1 MRELGFGCGSAALG
15 DLMSQLDER
24 YSRQI
29 LLTEIGEE
37 GQRRLLESSVLIVGC
52 GALGSTISD
61 ILTRAGVGRIRIAD
75 RDVPELHNLHRQV
88 LFDEDDVA
96 AGIPKAE
103 AAARKLR
110 RINSSVVIDAL
121 VMDVTPRNI
130 EALIADVTLVLDGT
144 DNFETRYVI
153 NDACV
158 KSGKPWIYGGVIG
171 TTGMSMNVVPGS
183 GPCLRCLFP
192 DAPTPG
198 SLPTCDTLGVLNTAP
213 AIIASIQATEAC
225 KFLVGSGEAAGGLI
239 HADVWAGSFQRI
251 DVRRAEDCPACALG
265 RFDYLT
271 VKETSWVTS
280 LCGRNAVQI
289 TPARSTALSLDRLG
303 KTLARV
309 GSVSYNGLLLQ
320 FEVEGWEL
328 MIFPDGRV
336 IVKGTTDEAVA
347 KGLYAKYVGN

>member
-1 MRELGFGCGSAALG
+1 
-15 DLMSQLDER
+15 MSQVDDR
-24 YSRQI
+24 YSRQV
-29 LLTEIGEE
+29 LLAEIGED
-37 GQRRLLESSVLIVGC
+37 GQQRLLESSVLIVGC
-52 GALGSTISD
+52 GALGSTMAGT
-61 ILTRAGVGRIRIAD
+61 LARAGVGRIRIVD

-110 RINSSVVIDAL
+110 RINSSIEIDAH
-121 VMDVTPRNI
+121 VTDVNPRTI
-130 EALIADVTLVLDGT
+130 EALIADVSLVLDGT

-158 KSGKPWIYGGVIG
+158 KCGKPWIYGGVIG
-171 TTGMSMNVVPGS
+171 TTGMSMNIIPGK
-183 GPCLRCLFP
+183 GPCLQCLFP
-192 DAPTPG
+192 DAPSPG
-198 SLPTCDTLGVLNTAP
+198 SLPTCDTLGVFNTAP

-225 KFLVGSGEAAGGLI
+225 KLILGSEETARGLI
-239 HADVWAGSFQRI
+239 HVDVWAGTFQRI
-251 DVRRAEDCPACALG
+251 DVKRTEGCPACGLN

-271 VKETSWVTS
+271 VRETSWVTS

-289 TPARSTALSLDRLG
+289 TPAKSTSISLDRLSEA
-303 KTLARV
+303 LARV
-309 GSVSYNGLLLQ
+309 GRVSYNGLLLQ
-320 FEVEGWEL
+320 FEVEGREL

-336 IVKGTTDEAVA
+336 IVKGTTNESVA